1 VSSVGASFGTALGRD
16 GAVNK
21 VLGQG
26 EDKGKALDRELSLR
40 SLDHKSSL
48 TALGRK
54 EQDAKRR
61 EMDVR
66 RNERERK
73 AAGHKPV
80 WKGLRDKCRGWWAFG
95 PER

>member
-1 VSSVGASFGTALGRD
+1 MSSVGASFGTALGRD
-16 GAVNK
+16 GAVND

-40 SLDHKSSL
+40 GLDHKSSL

-54 EQDAKRR
+54 EQDTRRR

-66 RNERERK
+66 RNEREERERK
-73 AAGHKPV
+73 AAGSKPV
-80 WKGLRDKCRGWWAFG
+80 WKGLRDK
-95 PER
+95 